1 MRAHIAKERL
11 AVRVAIFKIVRDR
24 PGIGDDLVAVD
35 QDRNPPLA
43 GKGND
48 ILLGKAPR
56 DRLDLEFL
64 MGERHLDAPAI
75 GAEPSFIV
83 GRRQIVEC
91 AGHVRVVSLRPC
103 HGHRYRLR
111 RLAKKQLLPLLGDR
125 GPTRKWLALGIGALR
140 GRAAAHRIEPAA

>member
-1 MRAHIAKERL
+1 MRAHVAKERL

-75 GAEPSFIV
+75 WAEPSFIV
-83 GRRQIVEC
+83 GRCQIVERRAMFVASPYARATVIGTVC
-91 AGHVRVVSLRPC
+91 AVWPNNSFFPSSVTAG
-103 HGHRYRLR
+103 RLENGSP
-111 RLAKKQLLPLLGDR
+111 LA
-125 GPTRKWLALGIGALR
+125 
-140 GRAAAHRIEPAA
+140 